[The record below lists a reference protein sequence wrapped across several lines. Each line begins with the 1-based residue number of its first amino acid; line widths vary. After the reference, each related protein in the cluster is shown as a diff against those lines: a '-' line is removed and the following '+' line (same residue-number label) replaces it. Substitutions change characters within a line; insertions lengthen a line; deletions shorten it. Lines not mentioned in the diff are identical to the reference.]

1 MDNELLPAVVEA
13 TRARRQ
19 GAGYMGHCPAHED
32 KNSSLSFQAGDKGKL
47 VFHCHAGC
55 EYSHI
60 EKALNMDMPTAR
72 NTAQVLKPFTSRKQK
87 KKVAKVATAINV
99 SELTLHRPLTPPVA
113 TYPYTDEGGN
123 ELYIKQRFHSKNDK
137 YFRYSTKIDG
147 LYYLGNHSGRF
158 VLYRLPAIEAARAD
172 DPLVILCEGEKDVET
187 LEALGMGLVAT
198 TNGEG
203 AISWKAEYSEQLMDC
218 RVCIM
223 QDNDEAGRKRVEKLL
238 GLLKKDCP
246 YISMVAFDDMPEH
259 SDVTD
264 YLDQYTTLDE
274 KRAALDAKLE
284 NAQVLYDATKAMF
297 APVPGR
303 KKATMPEYIEL
314 IESLPDVAKLGRCLL
329 TDELMAMSSSSGQWD
344 YAANLESY
352 VRSYAREYGD
362 YFALTAI
369 AEHMKRHERDNLKP
383 RLLIDIPD
391 WDGVDRIRQMSHT
404 FIFSNVSK
412 ETFYQLV
419 CHWGAGVFRRLED
432 PTYQNQCLVFQ
443 GLQGIGK
450 DSLVAALS
458 EAFEDYTKPLDI
470 VEYGV
475 DEARKQ
481 LHTAVVFNI
490 SEFDKTAKVDIAAL
504 KNLLTTPYTNDRL
517 SYDKRPKKRKVRASF
532 ISSCNT
538 KNILVDETGNR
549 RFWIIECEYLGIV
562 CENGHREFLD
572 LYPGC
577 WASTNAEAE
586 RKQILAQFKTMAAQG
601 FTATREAIAEM
612 NLYIEDMTP
621 DSLEGNIREDYEAMM
636 SAKVDEISPQLC
648 KEGVDYYGYAQISGV
663 VETLGKRYGMKPR
676 RVIQELK
683 PYKLRTNKTVFYRIN
698 LEEGESVPF

>member
-19 GAGYMGHCPAHED
+19 GAGYMGHCPAHDD
-32 KNSSLSFQAGDKGKL
+32 KNSSLSFQAGDKGNL

-60 EKALNMDMPTAR
+60 EKALNMDMPNAR
-72 NTAQVLKPFTSRKQK
+72 TTYSTSKPTTF
-87 KKVAKVATAINV
+87 
-99 SELTLHRPLTPPVA
+99 RPLTPPVA
-113 TYPYTDEGGN
+113 TYPYTDERGN
-123 ELYIKQRFHSKNDK
+123 ELYIKQRFHSKTGK
-137 YFRYSTKIDG
+137 YFRYSTRVDG
-147 LYYLGNHSGRF
+147 QYVNGNKSDTH
-158 VLYRLPAIEAARAD
+158 VLYRLPAIDAARRD
-172 DPLVILCEGEKDVET
+172 DALVILCEGEKDVET
-187 LEALGMGLVAT
+187 LESLSMGLVAT

-203 AISWKAEYSEQLMDC
+203 SSAWKPAYTEQLVNC

-223 QDNDEAGRKRVEKLL
+223 QDNDEAGRKRTERLL
-238 GLLKKDCP
+238 GALKGSCP
-246 YISMVAFDDMPEH
+246 YISLVVFDDMAEK

-264 YLDQYTTLDE
+264 FLDQYTTVDE

-284 NAQVLYDATKAMF
+284 NAQVLYDASKAMF

-352 VRSYAREYGD
+352 VRSYAREYDD
-362 YFALTAI
+362 YFSLTAI
-369 AEHMKRHERDNLKP
+369 KDHLKRHERDNMKP
-383 RLLIDIPD
+383 ELLVDIPE
-391 WDGVDRIRQMSHT
+391 WDGVDRIKQMAHT
-404 FIFSNVSK
+404 FLFSNISK

-419 CHWGAGVFRRLED
+419 CQWGAGVFKRLEN
-432 PTYQNQCLVFQ
+432 PNCQNPCLVFQ
-443 GLQGIGK
+443 GAQGIGK
-450 DSLVAALS
+450 DSLVAALTKGL
-458 EAFEDYTKPLDI
+458 EDYAKPLDI
-470 VEYGV
+470 DERKI

-481 LHTAVVFNI
+481 LHTAAIFNI

-504 KNLLTTPYTNDRL
+504 KNLLTTPDTSDRL
-517 SYDKRPKKRKVRASF
+517 SFDPRPKKRKVRASF
-532 ISSCNT
+532 ISSCNQ
-538 KNILVDETGNR
+538 KNILVDDTGNR

-562 CENGHREFLD
+562 NENGHREFLD

-577 WASTNAEAE
+577 WASTNAEVE
-586 RKQILAQFKTMAAQG
+586 QKQIIAQFKALAAKG
-601 FTATREAIAEM
+601 FTASKEAIAQM
-612 NLYIEDMTP
+612 NAYMEDMTP
-621 DSLEGNIREDYEAMM
+621 DSLEGNVREDYEAMM
-636 SAKVDEISPQLC
+636 KAKVEEISPQLC

-683 PYKLRTNKTVFYRIN
+683 PYKFRTKQTVFYRIN
-698 LEEGESVPF
+698 LDEAESVPF